1 MYELDTN
8 IQHTRREKEFSE
20 EFCTYENEIVFITL
34 AKLYKRPKFRVVFKT
49 SFL

>member
-8 IQHTRREKEFSE
+8 IQHTRKEKGFSQ

-34 AKLYKRPKFRVVFKT
+34 AKLYIRDQNFG
-49 SFL
+49 